1 MDTYP
6 LGTSTVDE
14 AFILETVRLSPTRPL
29 SRSFW
34 QGGEDKEHTGELTSQ
49 DRVLLVLSWPDNV
62 KWSHLDSEF
71 HALQDTLLKWLER
84 QDGMCTLPHIH
95 TAING

>member
-1 MDTYP
+1 MDTYS

-14 AFILETVRLSPTRPL
+14 PFILEIVRLFPTRPL

-34 QGGEDKEHTGELTSQ
+34 KGGEDKEHAGELLSQ
-49 DRVLLVLSWPDNV
+49 ERVLGMLSGSDDG

-71 HALQDTLLKWLER
+71 QAFQDTLLKWLER
-84 QDGMCTLPHIH
+84 HGGM
-95 TAING
+95 